1 MDEKKKVELELTI
14 DEAEIIIKA
23 MRNFWNGCGNYVDYD
38 ENMFIHSIADRVT
51 KKLEKE
57 FDL

>member
-1 MDEKKKVELELTI
+1 MEEKKKVELELTI

-23 MRNFWNGCGNYVDYD
+23 MKHYWNGCGSYVDYD
-38 ENMFIHSIADRVT
+38 ENQFIHSITDRVAD
-51 KKLEKE
+51 KLEKE